1 VRRVSRAPRAQAL
14 AVVVAVAIT
23 GLTLSACGNPETN
36 VDGCS
41 GTAPEVVAAIS
52 EKLHSD
58 VGKLRNAHQFSKG
71 TGGITFI
78 TAELHNPDKGQEHDQ
93 RHDKG
98 DLLTWSTTDIKNN
111 QFESVDE
118 HARVESSW
126 PGAPF
131 DVRHDGAY
139 ESRACANISRG
150 KTKAQ
155 LKCEQDQLGDG
166 NSPGLPGNKNCE
178 DL

>member
-1 VRRVSRAPRAQAL
+1 L
-14 AVVVAVAIT
+14 AVAIAVAIA
-23 GLTLSACGNPETN
+23 GFTLSACGNPSTQVE
-36 VDGCS
+36 GCG

-52 EKLHSD
+52 EKLHPN
-58 VGKLRNAHQFSKG
+58 VGKLRNTHQFSKG

-78 TAELHNPDKGQEHDQ
+78 TAELHNPDKGKAHDQ

-98 DLLTWSTTDIKNN
+98 DLLTWSTKNLKSGE
-111 QFESVDE
+111 FESVDE
-118 HARVESSW
+118 HARTESSW

-131 DVRHDGAY
+131 DVRKKGAY
-139 ESRACANISRG
+139 ESRACTDISRG

-155 LKCEQDQLGDG
+155 IKCEQDQLDA
-166 NSPGLPGNKNCE
+166 NAPALPGGKNCG

>member
-1 VRRVSRAPRAQAL
+1 MRRVSRAPRAKAL
-14 AVVVAVAIT
+14 AVAIAVAAA
-23 GLTLSACGNPETN
+23 GFTLSACGNPTTK

-41 GTAPEVVAAIS
+41 GTAPEVVSAIS
-52 EKLHSD
+52 QKLHPN
-58 VGKLRNAHQFSKG
+58 VGRLRNTHQFAKG

-78 TAELHNPDKGQEHDQ
+78 TAELHDPDKGQAHAQ

-98 DLLTWSTTDIKNN
+98 DLLTWSTTDIKGG
-111 QFESVDE
+111 QFKSVDE
-118 HARVESSW
+118 HARTKSSW

-131 DVRHDGAY
+131 DVRKKGAY
-139 ESRACANISRG
+139 ESRACTDISRG

-155 LKCEQDQLGDG
+155 IKCEQDQLGDG
-166 NSPGLPGNKNCE
+166 NSPALPGNKDCG